1 MTSGPESNLKSLM
14 EYVVSSKTDRFPK
27 DDDFLFIGFLPAL
40 KPDLEKRGISLY
52 VVQLVLIACNHNN

>member
-1 MTSGPESNLKSLM
+1 
-14 EYVVSSKTDRFPK
+14 
-27 DDDFLFIGFLPAL
+27 LPAL